1 MHRNKYHGI
10 DPLAV
15 SIALNAAR
23 RAAGRGVMGIDDLP
37 DLEQELVL
45 AALNALQRFDPA
57 RGNRGALVK
66 TAVTRQLIDLLRYRC
81 KGSRDYRMTSSL
93 NKELH
98 SEDGEFSS
106 LLDMVA
112 SDGTLGALTLEQIN
126 PYDQEFCNSDVRK
139 AVSRLPVKLQT
150 MCRDIQ
156 SMPEREVA
164 IKNGISPG
172 TLGRRIAEIR
182 NILED
187 FT

>member
-1 MHRNKYHGI
+1 MHRNNYSGI

-15 SIALNAAR
+15 SIALSAAR
-23 RAAGRGVMGIDDLP
+23 KAIGHSFTESDLP

-45 AALNALQRFDPA
+45 AALNALRSFDPE
-57 RGNRGALVK
+57 RGNRGALIK

-81 KGSRDYRMTSSL
+81 YGSRDYRMTSSL
-93 NKELH
+93 NKELR
-98 SEDGEFSS
+98 SEDGEFST

-112 SDGTLGALTLEQIN
+112 SDGTLGGLTLEQIN
-126 PYDQEFCNSDVRK
+126 PYDQEFLNSDVQK
-139 AVSRLPVKLQT
+139 VVSRLPVKLQT
-150 MCRDIQ
+150 LCQDMQ

-164 IKNGISPG
+164 IKNGISAV